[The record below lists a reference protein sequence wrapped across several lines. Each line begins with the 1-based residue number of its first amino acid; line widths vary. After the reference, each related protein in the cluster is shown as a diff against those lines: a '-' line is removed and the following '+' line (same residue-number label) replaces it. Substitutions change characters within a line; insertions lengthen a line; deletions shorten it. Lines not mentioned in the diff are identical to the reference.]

1 MKFQN
6 ELRSSKQI
14 IRQWVGANFSDQKL
28 ADVMA
33 FNADGKMTFRNPC
46 GCLMGVTYS
55 EPLHIGGRCDREHYW
70 AARKRDLSQTRRF
83 AALFPTSRIG
93 KAEKAYNFLGFSPR
107 FGTCFGD
114 DQLRSRRFGAILR
127 AEMHRRMKT
136 KASPGPV
143 ARVRASVLKSGVHNH
158 QLTVRQGQ

>member
-28 ADVMA
+28 ANVMA

-55 EPLHIGGRCDREHYW
+55 EPLHIGGRCDR
-70 AARKRDLSQTRRF
+70 
-83 AALFPTSRIG
+83 
-93 KAEKAYNFLGFSPR
+93 
-107 FGTCFGD
+107 
-114 DQLRSRRFGAILR
+114 
-127 AEMHRRMKT
+127 
-136 KASPGPV
+136 
-143 ARVRASVLKSGVHNH
+143 
-158 QLTVRQGQ
+158 